1 MKRQFL
7 ATAAVL
13 VLGLSFVDDM
23 SLPDF
28 GWNTVS
34 GAFAGSV
41 GTADGPS
48 RSQACTAAEGIA
60 VKHISAEH
68 ATRIKDKS
76 CSCTL
81 RSGSIETWR
90 CTASVRW
97 ATE

>member
-13 VLGLSFVDDM
+13 VLGLSFVDDL
-23 SLPDF
+23 SLSDF
-28 GWNTVS
+28 GWDAVS
-34 GAFAGSV
+34 GAFAGSI

-48 RSQACTAAEGIA
+48 RAQACTAAQDDA

-97 ATE
+97 STD